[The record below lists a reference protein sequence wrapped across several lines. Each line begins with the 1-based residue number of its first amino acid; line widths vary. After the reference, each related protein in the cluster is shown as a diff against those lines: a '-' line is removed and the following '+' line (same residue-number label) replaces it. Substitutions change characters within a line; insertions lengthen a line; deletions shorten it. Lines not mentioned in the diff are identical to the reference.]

1 MKLRPSIGAA
11 LLAAGLTAASA
22 GARPVDTIVDEAAAA
37 GAAAAASQAR
47 IDDLADEA
55 DRLAAQYRTAL
66 ERTRALGGHAE
77 RLERLVAAQ
86 RAELAQLDADFE
98 NATVV
103 GRELL
108 PLMDRMVEGFAA
120 FVELDLPFLPDER
133 MRRVAELRELTTRAD
148 VSIADKYRRLLEA
161 FQAELEYGRTI
172 EAYRGA
178 LRDVGAAERTVEFL
192 RVGRLALFYRTLDGT
207 EAGRWNERT
216 KAWETLAGF
225 DAAIDD
231 GLAIARKRAAPD
243 LLELPIPAAPATEAA
258 E

>member
-148 VSIADKYRRLLEA
+148 VSSRR
-161 FQAELEYGRTI
+161 RP
-172 EAYRGA
+172 RS
-178 LRDVGAAERTVEFL
+178 AASRSSATSSTF
-192 RVGRLALFYRTLDGT
+192 R
-207 EAGRWNERT
+207 AGSCRR
-216 KAWETLAGF
+216 
-225 DAAIDD
+225 
-231 GLAIARKRAAPD
+231 RS
-243 LLELPIPAAPATEAA
+243 
-258 E
+258 